1 MNTHYIAYVRGVVCL
16 TLSACVVFAF
26 FDVKF
31 PVGLLNR
38 ELTRS
43 DMANHILL
51 HDRFDVFSPRL
62 KYYVDYVDAL
72 DPGHII

>member
-1 MNTHYIAYVRGVVCL
+1 MNPHYIAYVRGVVRL

-43 DMANHILL
+43 DMAYHILL
-51 HDRFDVFSPRL
+51 HDRFDVCGPGPKYLYQPR
-62 KYYVDYVDAL
+62 
-72 DPGHII
+72 